1 VASDLRICVAPRNP
15 FRIVA
20 LPLLLRLQLDAEA
33 RNDRLRAK
41 LAKSLF
47 SLAHRRLGR
56 PAWGRMRVGETEV
69 RIDAANTHY
78 LALLRAGAAGYEP
91 ETAALLD
98 ALVPDDGVF
107 FDVGANWGPFSL
119 LVASRPGFVGKVV
132 AFEPIARVRADLAA
146 VVAQA
151 GLASRIAVRGEA
163 LSDRA
168 GQGAMRY
175 KLHSALA
182 TLQPGE
188 GGVIMARLDD
198 LALPAPHVIKIDVE
212 GHEHA
217 VLEGARRVI
226 AAHRPM
232 IVLESWHRTDD
243 PALAWL
249 EGERY
254 RLFRPALGE
263 TVLTLH
269 QFSAA
274 ARGGIPGDINVF
286 ACPAEK
292 IDTLR

>member
-1 VASDLRICVAPRNP
+1 VASELRLEIVPRNP

-20 LPLLLRLQLDAEA
+20 LPLLLRLQLAAEA
-33 RNDRLRAK
+33 RNDRLQAK
-41 LAKSLF
+41 LAKSMF

-56 PAWGRMRVGETEV
+56 PAWGRMRLGETEV

-78 LALLRAGAAGYEP
+78 LALLRAGPAGYEP

-98 ALVPDDGVF
+98 ALVPDGGVF

-168 GQGAMRY
+168 GRGAMRY

-188 GGVIMARLDD
+188 GGVTMARLDD
-198 LALPAPHVIKIDVE
+198 LALPPPHVVKIDVE
-212 GHEHA
+212 GHERA
-217 VLEGARRVI
+217 VLEGARRIV

-232 IVLESWHRTDD
+232 IVLESWHRRDD
-243 PALAWL
+243 PALSWL
-249 EGERY
+249 EDERY
-254 RLFRPALGE
+254 RLFRPALDE

-269 QFSAA
+269 PFAA
-274 ARGGIPGDINVF
+274 ASRGGIPGDFNAL
-286 ACPAEK
+286 ACPEER
-292 IDTLR
+292 IDRLR